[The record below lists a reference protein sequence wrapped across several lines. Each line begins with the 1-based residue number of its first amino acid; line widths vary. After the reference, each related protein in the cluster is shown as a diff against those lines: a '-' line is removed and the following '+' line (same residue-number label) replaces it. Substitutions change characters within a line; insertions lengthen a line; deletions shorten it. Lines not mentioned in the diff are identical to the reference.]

1 MKAYVCSSNSSDE
14 GLVTI
19 VYADTASK
27 AKMACDWDE
36 IQADFYTDVRVKRV
50 PQLDDMEN
58 DSYTDMCVKA
68 LKEEIFSGVP
78 IGGKIYYPE
87 DIATQSGEEE
97 FRKAMAIEYEH

>member
-19 VYADTASK
+19 AYADTASK

-50 PQLDDMEN
+50 PQLDGMEN
-58 DSYTDMCVKA
+58 ESYTDMCVKA

-78 IGGKIYYPE
+78 AGGKIYYSE
-87 DIATQSGEEE
+87 DIANKSGEVE
-97 FRKAMAIEYEH
+97 FRKAMALEYEH